1 MTYIYQNDNI
11 IYMTNTVQ
19 TFQLGSSTVVTLP
32 KNMGVRP
39 GQKLQITKEGK
50 KIIMKEEKLSEVEVE
65 KLVKKL
71 SGHLKLNRHLNAEEL
86 DRLYEESYK

>member
-1 MTYIYQNDNI
+1 MTYI
-11 IYMTNTVQ
+11 VQ

-32 KNMGVRP
+32 KKIGIKP
-39 GQKLQITKEGK
+39 GQKLQIKKEGK
-50 KIIMKEEKLSEVEVE
+50 KIILNEEKLSEVEVE

-71 SGHLKLNRHLNAEEL
+71 SGHLKLGRHLNAEEL